1 MLKLKAQNNVVL
13 GLTEENVKRLKSGE
27 PIRIKGE
34 DLDLGEITLYIV
46 YGETADIIS
55 QSFLGQSAAEA
66 LSAFHQKKDTNA
78 S

>member
-27 PIRIKGE
+27 PIRIKGV
-34 DLDLGEITLYIV
+34 DAGV
-46 YGETADIIS
+46 
-55 QSFLGQSAAEA
+55 
-66 LSAFHQKKDTNA
+66 FHQKKDLNA